1 MYCHLE
7 LSSQSEKEKEA
18 EEKNTTQKGEGGGEK
33 AGGSIWPVFSVQVD
47 VSTNGSNIKVS
58 RKTYNINYLGI

>member
-18 EEKNTTQKGEGGGEK
+18 EEKNTTQKGEGGGGK
-33 AGGSIWPVFSVQVD
+33 AGGSIWQVFSVQVD
-47 VSTNGSNIKVS
+47 FSTNGLNIKVS
-58 RKTYNINYLGI
+58 RKNV